1 MTQRQASPAAASLY
15 SRDGQRKYLTPS
27 ERARFLAA
35 AANRPPTIET
45 LCLTLVWT
53 GCRISEA
60 LDLTRADLDVDDG
73 IVAVRCLKKRRP
85 GIVREVPVPSDYLAS
100 LLDVHPPGPPH
111 ERLWGIARN
120 TAWRYIKDV
129 MQDAGIV
136 GVAASPKACA
146 MLWCARA
153 ALRCTTELGSAL
165 AGPRRHR
172 DNGDLHQC
180 HRSRG
185 ARDRRSYVVIGCD
198 EILDRCVSPGKIL
211 RSSYP
216 SRGGETRAS

>member
-136 GVAASPKACA
+136 GVAASPKGLRHALVCTRCA
-146 MLWCARA
+146 
-153 ALRCTTELGSAL
+153 
-165 AGPRRHR
+165 PVYH
-172 DNGDLHQC
+172 
-180 HRSRG
+180 
-185 ARDRRSYVVIGCD
+185 
-198 EILDRCVSPGKIL
+198 
-211 RSSYP
+211 
-216 SRGGETRAS
+216 